1 MADWEGSMAS
11 SDVLAKMKEVAIATQ
26 EAKHELDK
34 YLLSLKEVHLDLLR
48 TKPRYLVAFPMH

>member
-1 MADWEGSMAS
+1 MADWEGGIATQS
-11 SDVLAKMKEVAIATQ
+11 LAKMKKVAIATQ

-34 YLLSLKEVHLDLLR
+34 YLLSLKEIHLDLLR